1 MFCFLFGTEKRLH
14 EQTLQST
21 FFWVLKGKSQL
32 NPGFL
37 SFMNWTHPWTSKE
50 HRNGFLWDQSRSI
63 FLNSQFL
70 LYALMSFMRSCLWF
84 KFFHHSFHEDQWAK
98 YGCNKKRSKNTIFED
113 HIQWWAKT
121 SNTYQRNQK
130 HRKWK
135 RNKTCIYI
143 IRFSKTTLWPFNVH
157 SNQQTTNNQQHP
169 KTSRKDR
176 NKSMKVEKNPKHTP
190 IIPEITPLGFA
201 SIKVL
206 SFSSSCRT
214 RSSVTN
220 HKHVIFPITQ

>member
-1 MFCFLFGTEKRLH
+1 MRESEQKRKFMEDKAKKRERERWKWKKTRQVQEKMAL
-14 EQTLQST
+14 
-21 FFWVLKGKSQL
+21 L
-32 NPGFL
+32 NP
-37 SFMNWTHPWTSKE
+37 
-50 HRNGFLWDQSRSI
+50 
-63 FLNSQFL
+63 
-70 LYALMSFMRSCLWF
+70 AL
-84 KFFHHSFHEDQWAK
+84 FHEDQWAK

-130 HRKWK
+130 HRKWN

-157 SNQQTTNNQQHP
+157 SKQQTTNNQQHP

-190 IIPEITPLGFA
+190 IIPEITPLCFA
-201 SIKVL
+201 SVKVL